1 MKIFLT
7 GLLSAV
13 CLFASLTASAQYAD
27 AIAPR
32 PASPGKFIFYWGQQQ
47 CDLTAEQ
54 QYTSRMRLTAPEFR
68 QMLLS
73 TPKLW
78 NGAGLVPDFSFYLQ
92 QVQVQTKDYLT
103 QIAALDQQFVQVAT
117 AGQTLNITRLPLG
130 NGLEAHIDIDIIAP
144 KSENLVY
151 GYQGYAPFL
160 NNRSLQTVVWGQED
174 KFECS
179 RRDFFTV
186 SELWQIFGQE
196 PYIEWNPWVEPH
208 SLLAEFQII
217 DDEAVTMALRF
228 ELDKLPYSDFV
239 HQARVFQHLVK
250 PGVRVTLLLQTAD
263 EYENLFQKSMQLVPD
278 GDERLH
284 LRRDRDFHTLE
295 FRWNDWFEKIEY
307 LYLSAYPGADGNPAP
322 VDGLIIRRSFL
333 RSRVDSVASWAQTPP
348 SLLLDEE
355 VLAGASYTIH
365 LGDSQQYRVENGLFE
380 PEKFLAAF
388 STDTLRQ
395 RAWRITDIVVP
406 GFTVPTIQITTFQ
419 NFRTRNA
426 LMALNTLNDLRI
438 NATTIPH
445 YNIQAP
451 VKEGGQWKFK
461 VEAPGNVDL
470 IFSVFGPNG
479 LGQHVEDTIVKTGDN
494 TFSVPVNALYENGKY
509 LAFLN
514 SVYGVAK
521 VEFEIP

>member
-1 MKIFLT
+1 M
-7 GLLSAV
+7 
-13 CLFASLTASAQYAD
+13 
-27 AIAPR
+27 
-32 PASPGKFIFYWGQQQ
+32 
-47 CDLTAEQ
+47 
-54 QYTSRMRLTAPEFR
+54 
-68 QMLLS
+68 
-73 TPKLW
+73 
-78 NGAGLVPDFSFYLQ
+78 
-92 QVQVQTKDYLT
+92 
-103 QIAALDQQFVQVAT
+103 
-117 AGQTLNITRLPLG
+117 
-130 NGLEAHIDIDIIAP
+130 
-144 KSENLVY
+144 
-151 GYQGYAPFL
+151 
-160 NNRSLQTVVWGQED
+160 
-174 KFECS
+174 
-179 RRDFFTV
+179 
-186 SELWQIFGQE
+186 
-196 PYIEWNPWVEPH
+196 
-208 SLLAEFQII
+208 
-217 DDEAVTMALRF
+217 
-228 ELDKLPYSDFV
+228 
-239 HQARVFQHLVK
+239 
-250 PGVRVTLLLQTAD
+250 
-263 EYENLFQKSMQLVPD
+263 
-278 GDERLH
+278 
-284 LRRDRDFHTLE
+284 
-295 FRWNDWFEKIEY
+295 
-307 LYLSAYPGADGNPAP
+307 
-322 VDGLIIRRSFL
+322 DGLIIRRSFL